1 MTREKRFQISR
12 PDLSPDAAV
21 LDTRN
26 SVKVLRKV
34 TGGGVITKAPR
45 CIAAHKFD
53 TNHVKAI
60 AKGITL
66 QESFY

>member
-1 MTREKRFQISR
+1 MSR

-34 TGGGVITKAPR
+34 TGGGVITKAAR
-45 CIAAHKFD
+45 RITLHKFD
-53 TNHVKAI
+53 ANHVKAI

-66 QESFY
+66 